1 MSVESVLNHVP
12 FVEHLGIEITKA
24 ADGHAEASLPL
35 REEHSANPDGMI
47 AHGGVTYAL
56 ADTVGGAAVISES
69 ASVSPTIDMRID
81 YLAPATEDLHA
92 VADLRRIGGA
102 VAVVDVEV
110 YDDHDRH
117 VASARGVYK
126 VAGQGEGT
134 PWTDGSD
141 EQIDPT
147 ALDDAIDDANRTDDA
162 NLGDDGTAADQ
173 A

>member
-12 FVEHLGIEITKA
+12 FVEHLGIEITEA
-24 ADGHAEASLPL
+24 EDGHAEADLELKP
-35 REEHSANPDGMI
+35 EHSSNPGGMI

-110 YDDHDRH
+110 YDASDRH
-117 VASARGVYK
+117 VATARGVYK

-134 PWTDGSD
+134 PWTDGAD
-141 EQIDPT
+141 DPVDPT
-147 ALDDAIDDANRTDDA
+147 ALDDAVEEVSDDPATEQTGPDD
-162 NLGDDGTAADQ
+162 DQ